1 MPPADGHAPNDA
13 LTRRA
18 ADGYACLAGDTE
30 MARLM
35 RAHDWAAT
43 PLGPPTGWPSPLKI
57 VLRMALNSRFPIF
70 VYWGPQHI
78 CLYNDGYR
86 ALLGPE
92 THPGALGRPAA
103 EARAELWPMIG
114 PEIERVRTGGGATWN
129 ENRLVPITRHGRLED
144 VYWTYS
150 YSAIED
156 EGGEVLGVLA
166 VANETTAQVL
176 AERRQEQ
183 RAEIS
188 AAERDRLATL
198 FAQAPSFMA
207 LLSGKVHR
215 FSFANAAY
223 LQLVGDRALLGRT
236 VAEALPEAAAQGYLD
251 LLDQVYRSGQAY
263 TSKAARFVVEAVPY
277 RRRERFVDFIYQPI
291 RDDAGAVTGIFVLGT
306 DTTDRTTAEAE
317 LHALNAKLEAEVAAR
332 TAERDRIW
340 RHSADLLLV
349 LDLDGVILAT
359 NPAWAATLGF
369 AEPELTGRKFYEF
382 LHGDDH
388 DNAAGNMERVRGE
401 KVLEVLNRYRRRDG
415 GWRWISWTGVTEGGK
430 IYCVGRDVTLE
441 RQRAED
447 LAQTEEA
454 LRQAQ
459 KMEAIGHLTG
469 GIAHDFN
476 NMLQGITGG
485 IALAERRIAADRANE
500 AGKFLEA
507 ARESANRASQ
517 LTQRLLSFGRRQ
529 ALDPKPLAANELVRG
544 MVGLIERTVG
554 PEILLELRL
563 AEPCWPVRCDRNQ
576 LENALLN
583 LAINARDAMRA
594 AGGRLLI
601 ETAQVALDGRAV
613 TDWEGAEAGDYV
625 RISVTDTGA
634 GMPPDV
640 LAHAFEP
647 FFTTKP
653 AGQGTGLGLSQLYG
667 FVRQSSGVVRLESRL
682 GDGTAVHLYLPRSFA
697 PPGLEVPAAD
707 APGLDPRPR
716 APATVLLVEDE
727 ATVRDFA
734 AVALREL
741 GYDVV
746 EAADGPAGLTALRG
760 LLAQPAARR
769 PALLVTDVGL
779 PGGLNGRQLADAA
792 RALLPDLPVLLITGY
807 AGDAISGDGAL
818 RPGMEILRKP
828 FELDELGRRMRA
840 MMEVTA

>member
-1 MPPADGHAPNDA
+1 VAAADGHAPGNA

-18 ADGYACLAGDTE
+18 ADAYACLAGDTE

-43 PLGPPTGWPSPLKI
+43 PLGPPAGWPAPLRI
-57 VLRMALNSRFPIF
+57 VLRMALNSRFPMF
-70 VYWGPQHI
+70 VYWGPLHI

-92 THPGALGRPAA
+92 THPGALGTPAA
-103 EARAELWPMIG
+103 VARAELWPMIG

-129 ENRLVPITRHGRLED
+129 ENRLVPITRHGRLDD

-156 EGGEVLGVLA
+156 EAGQVLGVLA

-188 AAERDRLATL
+188 KAEHDRLAAL

-207 LLSGKVHR
+207 LLSGPVHR

-223 LQLVGDRALLGRT
+223 LRLVGDRPLLGRT
-236 VAEALPEAAAQGYLD
+236 VAEALPEAATQGYLE
-251 LLDQVYRSGQAY
+251 LLDQVYRSGEPY
-263 TSKAARFVVEAVPY
+263 TSKAARFVVEAVPGA
-277 RRRERFVDFIYQPI
+277 RRERFVDFIYQPI
-291 RDDAGAVTGIFVLGT
+291 RDDAGTVTGVFVLGT

-317 LHALNAKLEAEVAAR
+317 LQALNAMLEAAVAAR

-359 NPAWAATLGF
+359 NPAWEATLGF
-369 AEPELTGRKFYEF
+369 AEPALTGRKFYEF
-382 LHGDDH
+382 LHADDH
-388 DNAAGNMERVRGE
+388 DDAAGNMELVRGE
-401 KVLEVLNRYRRRDG
+401 KVLEVLNRYRHRDG

-430 IYCVGRDVTLE
+430 VYCVGRDVTLE
-441 RQRAED
+441 RQRAEE
-447 LAQTEEA
+447 LARTAEA

-476 NMLQGITGG
+476 NMLQGITAG
-485 IALAERRIAADRANE
+485 IALAERRIAAGRAAE
-500 AGKFLEA
+500 AGKFLDA

-529 ALDPKPLAANELVRG
+529 ALDPKPLAADELVRG
-544 MVGLIERTVG
+544 MAGLIERTVG
-554 PEILLELRL
+554 PEIVLELLL

-594 AGGRLLI
+594 GGGRLLI
-601 ETAQVALDGRAV
+601 ETAQAVLDGAEV
-613 TDWEGAEAGDYV
+613 ADWDAAEAGDYV
-625 RISVTDTGA
+625 RISVVDTGA

-667 FVRQSSGVVRLESRL
+667 FVRQSSGVVRMQSQP
-682 GDGTAVHLYLPRSFA
+682 GAGTAVHVFLPRSFA
-697 PPGLEVPAAD
+697 PAEVAAGA
-707 APGLDPRPR
+707 APPSLDPRPV

-727 ATVRDFA
+727 ATVRNFA
-734 AVALREL
+734 AEALREL
-741 GYDVV
+741 GYRVV

-760 LLAQPAARR
+760 LLDQPAARP

-779 PGGLNGRQLADAA
+779 PGGVNGRQLADAA

-807 AGDAISGDGAL
+807 AGDAINGAGAL

-840 MMEVTA
+840 MMEGAKA